1 MGSDDNILDRIEK
14 TGFEF
19 LLTDLNLAM
28 TMTRI
33 ASDSMEDREKKSRNQ
48 ENARKAYDAVLHLS
62 RKAMLNEHEQGEV
75 NGKLSKLRSALE
87 ALGEVF

>member
-1 MGSDDNILDRIEK
+1 LSPDKNILDRLEK
-14 TGFEF
+14 TAFEF

-28 TMTRI
+28 TMARI
-33 ASDSMEDREKKSRNQ
+33 ASDSLDDPEKKTRNL

-62 RKAMLNEHEQGEV
+62 SKSKLSESERGEV
-75 NGKLSKLRSALE
+75 NGKLGNLRSSLE